1 MKCNVNIPEACPF
14 CGRQLQQ
21 ESKDFALLDE
31 QSKPIGKFCHI
42 YWRHPTTTDCILGDC
57 NVTYEPDGIERT
69 QGYSFSNTPDEIRK
83 WNKRSLSQKELAYR
97 LGTDFQVVS
106 LYERGGIMPG
116 IEAIRKF
123 AEALGVSAG
132 YLVDRMP
139 PRRVDV
145 CPCCGAKLEPRKG
158 GVRYELP
165 RVSGAEN

>member
-1 MKCNVNIPEACPF
+1 MKCNVNTPEACPF

-83 WNKRSLSQKELAYR
+83 WNKRSLSWDMNK
-97 LGTDFQVVS
+97 
-106 LYERGGIMPG
+106 
-116 IEAIRKF
+116 
-123 AEALGVSAG
+123 
-132 YLVDRMP
+132 
-139 PRRVDV
+139 
-145 CPCCGAKLEPRKG
+145 AKWR
-158 GVRYELP
+158 
-165 RVSGAEN
+165 

>member
-14 CGRQLQQ
+14 CSRQLQQ

-83 WNKRSLSQKELAYR
+83 WNKRSLSWDMNK
-97 LGTDFQVVS
+97 
-106 LYERGGIMPG
+106 
-116 IEAIRKF
+116 
-123 AEALGVSAG
+123 
-132 YLVDRMP
+132 
-139 PRRVDV
+139 
-145 CPCCGAKLEPRKG
+145 AKWR
-158 GVRYELP
+158 
-165 RVSGAEN
+165 